1 MIAIVLM
8 HCVVFGTISRPDRP
22 SVNYIIKELHD
33 G

>member
-1 MIAIVLM
+1 MIATVLM
-8 HCVVFGTISRPDRP
+8 HCVVFGTINRPDTP